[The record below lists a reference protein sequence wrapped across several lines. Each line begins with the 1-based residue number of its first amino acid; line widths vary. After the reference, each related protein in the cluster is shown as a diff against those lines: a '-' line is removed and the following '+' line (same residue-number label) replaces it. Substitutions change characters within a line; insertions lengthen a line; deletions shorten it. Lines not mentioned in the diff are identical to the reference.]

1 MTARAPWAWPE
12 KAPSVLTGKAVQNNQ
27 QTHGWAPTAQTA
39 NRERAPRTAPKQ
51 WEFGPN
57 GRERCCLGAGACSTH
72 GDAEPKRGAHCRDKR
87 GSPQVPPASAALLP
101 ACCSRGQGG
110 QSLQKA
116 QQLPKCLPRSS
127 SASHTAGGLIPRLES
142 NQSLTQGREGPFI

>member
-1 MTARAPWAWPE
+1 MGLARESSLSPHREGSAE
-12 KAPSVLTGKAVQNNQ
+12 Q
-27 QTHGWAPTAQTA
+27 PTNT
-39 NRERAPRTAPKQ
+39 
-51 WEFGPN
+51 W
-57 GRERCCLGAGACSTH
+57 LGSHCS
-72 GDAEPKRGAHCRDKR
+72 DCKRGEGSQD
-87 GSPQVPPASAALLP
+87 SPQPMGIWAQRQREVLFGSWSLQQAQGCRAKEGTTLQRQTWFPQIPPASAALLP

-127 SASHTAGGLIPRLES
+127 SASHAAGGLIPRLES